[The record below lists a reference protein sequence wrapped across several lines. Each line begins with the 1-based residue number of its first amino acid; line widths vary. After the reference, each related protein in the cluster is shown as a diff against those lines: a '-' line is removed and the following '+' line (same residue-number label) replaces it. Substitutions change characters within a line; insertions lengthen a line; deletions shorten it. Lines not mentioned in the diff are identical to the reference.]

1 MIQVGRLSITCKD
14 GLHAPVLGVITRN
27 QVVRLK
33 LMFDYT
39 RKRRVAVYKRKKVP
53 FQRTQLVY
61 RSGAATEA
69 QTRNLAQNLQ
79 KYHNK
84 QIPEP

>member
-1 MIQVGRLSITCKD
+1 
-14 GLHAPVLGVITRN
+14 
-27 QVVRLK
+27 
-33 LMFDYT
+33 MFDYT

-84 QIPEP
+84 QIPEPEIVGWAPMFFEKCLFT